1 MDPELLN
8 VLRKLPSDGIDTW
21 KKTEIAMP
29 GFLIDKKGNAEAVFE
44 YIKEINRV
52 KEENLINQYGSVYLE
67 QPRRGAYYV
76 NEQPISQVWL
86 ADENSTKKFDQN
98 EINEAMLRFVLRFS
112 LWGGSGNN
120 HLRPKRSWEEIGV
133 IRVEKEIAGLPR
145 YWDIYVPSCY
155 RPDDKKEYPLV
166 VAIHGF
172 SCSPEYFEQTSDW
185 HRRGTWIFCSLSS
198 RVSEKCREKQISTS
212 RLVCLADRS
221 GRCGRIRIFQG
232 NAG

>member
-1 MDPELLN
+1 M
-8 VLRKLPSDGIDTW
+8 
-21 KKTEIAMP
+21 
-29 GFLIDKKGNAEAVFE
+29 
-44 YIKEINRV
+44 

-98 EINEAMLRFVLRFS
+98 EIMKSMLRFVLRFS

-145 YWDIYVPSCY
+145 YWDNLCTF
-155 RPDDKKEYPLV
+155 L
-166 VAIHGF
+166 
-172 SCSPEYFEQTSDW
+172 
-185 HRRGTWIFCSLSS
+185 L
-198 RVSEKCREKQISTS
+198 
-212 RLVCLADRS
+212 
-221 GRCGRIRIFQG
+221 
-232 NAG
+232 